1 MNTFLAT
8 GPGFPGKRGFVFV
21 WGRARSMMFVRHN
34 GFPRHPPSLFQADI
48 WLYGFVVWVAVALL
62 DERCWAVVVRFNGSP
77 LPAAIAFKG
86 LTSTS

>member
-8 GPGFPGKRGFVFV
+8 VRDSPASGILLLFG
-21 WGRARSMMFVRHN
+21 GRARLMMFVRHN

-62 DERCWAVVVRFNGSP
+62 DKRCWAVVVRFNGSP
-77 LPAAIAFKG
+77 LPAAIAYKG
-86 LTSTS
+86 LISTS